1 MKKTYK
7 NPILTV
13 VKIQPARIMAGSF
26 LDGLGGEGVDGG
38 ASLGREA
45 SFDLG
50 DDLDISDFDEE
61 LIVE

>member
-7 NPILTV
+7 NPTLTV
-13 VKIQPARIMAGSF
+13 VNIQTASIMAGSF
-26 LDGLGGEGVDGG
+26 LDGLGETPVDGG
-38 ASLGREA
+38 VSLGREA

-61 LIVE
+61 MIVE